1 MPNRKEGI
9 VSNNPGSCPEC
20 DKFRVC
26 TEMCEEVQLWSD
38 QDYVGRNS
46 NLVLENGNKSDFSYG
61 DNFLDLVNSTRQP
74 GYHERDSSG
83 SQDAWSVIASMR
95 LSERVVRFIYSYYM
109 LGKRIRDI
117 AIDEGATSQAID
129 QRRLQSLRSV
139 KSHLDRRGLWVDRR
153 DTFKYKSIS
162 NYDISY
168 MFFRE
173 GYPKKSIA
181 RLTGLHVSTVIK
193 IISNKK
199 RMLEEDGENG
209 G

>member
-1 MPNRKEGI
+1 
-9 VSNNPGSCPEC
+9 
-20 DKFRVC
+20 
-26 TEMCEEVQLWSD
+26 LWAD

-74 GYHERDSSG
+74 GHHERDSSE
-83 SQDAWSVIASMR
+83 SQSAWSVIASMR

-117 AIDEGATSQAID
+117 AIDEAATSQAID

-139 KSHLDRRGLWVDRR
+139 KSHLERRDLWVDRR
-153 DTFKYKSIS
+153 DVFSYKSIS
-162 NYDISY
+162 NYDISRL
-168 MFFRE
+168 FFRE

-181 RLTGLHVSTVIK
+181 RIAGLHVSTIIK
-193 IISNKK
+193 IISNQN
-199 RMLEEDGENG
+199 RTLGEEGENG
-209 G
+209 S